1 MKNLFVLLVLC
12 AAATGARAQGEMLTL
27 DDAVQLAVENNRLIK
42 LARNDADIAANEYSL
57 GNAGLLPTIS
67 MSAQQSLSSFRSFSG
82 GEGDETRLGTIQ
94 TLDVALNAGVTLF
107 DGFGQFAT
115 YRRLESQME
124 QVELASETTME
135 DVLADVVLAYYDLV
149 RQQEQIEVQ
158 REAIGIS
165 EERLRIAQL
174 RRDLG
179 SASELEVRR
188 AQVDLN
194 ADRAALLRQ
203 EISLSS
209 AKTSFSR
216 LLAREGGF
224 NFRVADSIHVR
235 RDLDPDEIES
245 MALQRNKS
253 LGYARQ
259 AEITAE
265 LSRAEERADWLP
277 TVRLQAG
284 YALNDFT
291 EEIGLPAARPPGLN
305 YGLAASWGI
314 FDGFNRRRR
323 IQNASIRLR
332 NAQLLVE
339 DAQTEILTRLEN
351 AYQNYSNSL
360 DLVDLEREN
369 LGLASFNVEVALEQF
384 RVGTITS
391 VDLREVQSAMT
402 SAELRFITAQFEA
415 VRAETQLLHLSG
427 TLGERLGV

>member
-1 MKNLFVLLVLC
+1 
-12 AAATGARAQGEMLTL
+12 ARAQGEMLTL
-27 DDAVQLAVENNRLIK
+27 QDAVDLAVENNRLIK

-67 MSAQQSLSSFRSFSG
+67 MSAQQSLSSFRSFSS

-124 QVELASETTME
+124 QVELASEGTME

-165 EERLRIAQL
+165 EERLRIAEL

-224 NFRVADSIHVR
+224 NFSVADTIYVR
-235 RDLDPDEIES
+235 RDLNPDEIES
-245 MALQRNKS
+245 IALRRNRS
-253 LGYARQ
+253 LAYARQ
-259 AEITAE
+259 AEITAD

-305 YGLAASWGI
+305 YGLSASWGI
-314 FDGFNRRRR
+314 FDGFNRKRR

-351 AYQNYSNSL
+351 AYQNYRNS
-360 DLVDLEREN
+360 
-369 LGLASFNVEVALEQF
+369 
-384 RVGTITS
+384 
-391 VDLREVQSAMT
+391 
-402 SAELRFITAQFEA
+402 
-415 VRAETQLLHLSG
+415 
-427 TLGERLGV
+427 